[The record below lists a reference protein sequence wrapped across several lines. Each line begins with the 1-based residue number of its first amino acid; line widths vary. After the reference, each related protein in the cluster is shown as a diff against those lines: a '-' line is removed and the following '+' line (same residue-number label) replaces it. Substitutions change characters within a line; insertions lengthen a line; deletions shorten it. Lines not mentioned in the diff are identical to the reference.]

1 MVSVLVVAG
10 WQAAV
15 PRRHRPFIMR
25 HRSAPSSGTFRG
37 IPLGRSRRGVSVY
50 LVSDY
55 SAPLDDMRFV
65 LEHVT
70 DLGGLAQL
78 AGYEHADPQTV
89 AGILAEAARFFEEQF
104 APLNRVGDVQHSRRN
119 DDGSVT
125 TPEGFGKAYRRY
137 VEAGWPAV
145 PFPEEYGGGG
155 FPWLVGIAM
164 QEMMT
169 AANMAFSLC
178 PLLTQG
184 AIDMLVHYGDEQQRE
199 TYLPKMVTGEW
210 TGTMNLTEPQ
220 AGSDVGALTTRAVP
234 AGDGTWRISGQ
245 KIFITYGEH
254 DLADNIVH
262 LVLAR
267 VPDAPPGTK
276 GISCFIV
283 PKVLVEDDGT
293 LGKRNA
299 VECVS
304 IEDKMGINAS
314 PTCVMVYEDAVGYL
328 IGEPNQG
335 MRYMFR
341 MMNTA
346 RLSVGVEGLAVGDRA
361 YQQAVAYAKER
372 VQGRAVGAA
381 SDSGTIIEHAD
392 VRRMLLTM
400 KAYLEALRGLLYLNA
415 ESIDLAKAHPDEAVR
430 TARGEL
436 VDVLTPISKGW
447 GTDLGVELTSLAV
460 QVHGG
465 MGYVE
470 ETGVAQHYRDIRIA
484 PIYEGT
490 NGIQAID
497 LVGRKIGLRDG
508 AVVRELLDTIDRTAE
523 EARATG
529 DVAEL
534 GARLAETNAVFRSA
548 TEWLI
553 EHGAADPNSALAG
566 AAPYLRM
573 AGLVTGGWL
582 LTRSALAAVELL
594 AEGGDRAGFS
604 DEFLT
609 QKLVTARFYATQLLP
624 QAIGLL
630 QAVTAGD
637 SDLYNAAF

>member
-1 MVSVLVVAG
+1 
-10 WQAAV
+10 
-15 PRRHRPFIMR
+15 
-25 HRSAPSSGTFRG
+25 
-37 IPLGRSRRGVSVY
+37 
-50 LVSDY
+50 
-55 SAPLDDMRFV
+55 MRFV
-65 LEHVT
+65 LEHVV
-70 DLGGLAQL
+70 DLAGLAEL
-78 AGYEHADPQTV
+78 AGYEHADAGTV
-89 AGILAEAARFFEEQF
+89 GGILEEAARFFEEQF

-137 VEAGWPAV
+137 VDAGWPAV
-145 PFPEEYGGGG
+145 PFPPEFGGGG
-155 FPWLVGIAM
+155 FPWVVGIAL
-164 QEMMT
+164 QEMIT
-169 AANMAFSLC
+169 AANMALSLC

-234 AGDGTWRISGQ
+234 NGDGTWRITGQ

-283 PKVLVEDDGT
+283 PKFLVGDDAN
-293 LGKRNA
+293 LGERNA
-299 VECVS
+299 VECLS
-304 IEDKMGINAS
+304 LEDKMGINAS
-314 PTCVMVYEDAVGYL
+314 PTCVMAYEDAVGYL
-328 IGEPNQG
+328 IGEPNEG

-346 RLSVGVEGLAVGDRA
+346 RLSVGLEGLAVGDRA
-361 YQQAVAYAKER
+361 YQQAVAYANER
-372 VQGRAVGAA
+372 VQGRPVGAA
-381 SDSGTIIEHAD
+381 SDSAATIIEHAD

-400 KAYLEALRGLLYLNA
+400 KAHLEALRCLLYLNA
-415 ESIDLAKAHPDEAVR
+415 ESIDLARVHPDEVVR

-436 VDVLTPISKGW
+436 VDLLTPISKGW

-497 LVGRKIGLRDG
+497 LVGRKLGLRGG
-508 AVVRELLDTIDRTAE
+508 AVVRDFMDTIDRTAE
-523 EARATG
+523 EATG

-534 GARLAETNAVFRSA
+534 GSRLAAANTVFRSA

-553 EHGAADPNSALAG
+553 EHGASDPNSALAG

-582 LTRSALAAVELL
+582 LTRSGLAAATLL
-594 AEGGDRAGFS
+594 AADGDGAGFS
-604 DEFLT
+604 DEFLA

-624 QAIGLL
+624 QAAGLL
-630 QAVTAGD
+630 HAVTAGD
-637 SDLYNAAF
+637 RDLYAATF